1 MNVPEHLPPV
11 ATRRGLNGYFVDF
24 YLFPELLY
32 RTQRLRGKD
41 AIQRSWADFLIHNDH
56 DEHYQALEVQPP
68 SVARTTVHA
77 WRLATLTGLLDQDG
91 LTELGQRVVDRT
103 ADIEDALAVGVRD
116 CMIGQDGIEIVPLLQ
131 RGASIL
137 ARTNHV
143 WARCCPGLLP
153 VEMEAIVYWACVASP
168 RCLKLLDEL
177 ILLRDVAMHQRR
189 EPPNRRV
196 SNTENAEIHEEGVTN
211 LYLTQRDLAEDTPMP
226 YGGTLAMTRLLDFT
240 GLLHARNIGGYLVY
254 LIPPA

>member
-1 MNVPEHLPPV
+1 MNAPEVLPPV

-24 YLFPELLY
+24 HLLPEMLSRSTGLG
-32 RTQRLRGKD
+32 GKA
-41 AIQRSWADFLIHNDH
+41 AIQRNWADFLIHNDH
-56 DEHYQALEVQPP
+56 DEHYQALEVQSP

-77 WRLATLTGLLDQDG
+77 WRLTTVTGLFDQDG
-91 LTELGQRVVDRT
+91 LTELGHGVVDRT

-131 RGASIL
+131 RGASTL

-143 WARCCPGLLP
+143 WAQCCPGLLP
-153 VEMEAIVYWACVASP
+153 VEMEAIVYWAYVASP

-177 ILLRDVAMHQRR
+177 ILSRDVAMHRVRGPPDRR
-189 EPPNRRV
+189 M
-196 SNTENAEIHEEGVTN
+196 SDAEITELHEEMTTN
-211 LYLTQRDLAEDTPMP
+211 FYLSHRDLAEDTPMP

-240 GLLHARNIGGYLVY
+240 ELLHARDIGGHSVY

>member
-24 YLFPELLY
+24 HLLPEMLSRSTGLD
-32 RTQRLRGKD
+32 GKA
-41 AIQRSWADFLIHNDH
+41 AIQRDWAAFLNQTDH
-56 DEHYQALEVQPP
+56 DEHYQALEVQSP

-103 ADIEDALAVGVRD
+103 ADVEDALAVGVRD

-137 ARTNHV
+137 TRTNHV

-153 VEMEAIVYWACVASP
+153 IETEAIVYWACVASP

-177 ILLRDVAMHQRR
+177 ILLRDVAMHRVGGPPDRR
-189 EPPNRRV
+189 MSDAE
-196 SNTENAEIHEEGVTN
+196 NTELHAEMATN
-211 LYLTQRDLAEDTPMP
+211 FYLSHRDLAEDTPMP

-240 GLLHARNIGGYLVY
+240 GLLHARVIGGYLVY
-254 LIPPA
+254 LIPPV

>member
-24 YLFPELLY
+24 HLLPELLP
-32 RTQRLRGKD
+32 RTHRLCGKG
-41 AIQRSWADFLIHNDH
+41 AIQRNWAEFLKQTDH
-56 DEHYQALEVQPP
+56 DDHYQALEVQSP
-68 SVARTTVHA
+68 SVARTAVHA

-103 ADIEDALAVGVRD
+103 ADVEDALAVGVRD

-153 VEMEAIVYWACVASP
+153 VEMEAIVYWACVAAP

-177 ILLRDVAMHQRR
+177 IILRDVAMHQLR
-189 EPPNRRV
+189 EPPDSQV
-196 SNTENAEIHEEGVTN
+196 SDAENTELHEEMVTN
-211 LYLTQRDLAEDTPMP
+211 FYLSHRDLAADTPMP
-226 YGGTLAMTRLLDFT
+226 YGGTLAMTRLLEFT
-240 GLLHARNIGGYLVY
+240 ELLHARDIGGHSVY

>member
-1 MNVPEHLPPV
+1 MNAPDVLPPV
-11 ATRRGLNGYFVDF
+11 DTRCGLNGYFVDF
-24 YLFPELLY
+24 HLLPEMLSCSTGLD
-32 RTQRLRGKD
+32 GKA
-41 AIQRSWADFLIHNDH
+41 AIQRNWADFLIHNDH
-56 DEHYQALEVQPP
+56 DERYQALEVQSP
-68 SVARTTVHA
+68 SVARTAVHA

-103 ADIEDALAVGVRD
+103 ADVEDALAVGVRD

-143 WARCCPGLLP
+143 WARYCPGLLP
-153 VEMEAIVYWACVASP
+153 VEVEAIVYWACVASP

-177 ILLRDVAMHQRR
+177 ILLRDAAMHQHQ
-189 EPPNRRV
+189 EPPDSRA
-196 SNTENAEIHEEGVTN
+196 SNTENAEIHEEEVSN
-211 LYLTQRDLAEDTPMP
+211 LYMEHRDIGGDALMP

-240 GLLHARNIGGYLVY
+240 GLLHARYIRGYLVY
-254 LIPPA
+254 LIPAE

>member
-1 MNVPEHLPPV
+1 MNAPEVLPPV

-24 YLFPELLY
+24 HLLPEMLSHSTGLD
-32 RTQRLRGKD
+32 GKA
-41 AIQRSWADFLIHNDH
+41 AIQREWAAFLNQTDH
-56 DEHYQALEVQPP
+56 DDRYQALEVEFP

-91 LTELGQRVVDRT
+91 LTEHGHRIVDRT
-103 ADIEDALAVGVRD
+103 ADVEDALAVGVRD

-153 VEMEAIVYWACVASP
+153 VEMEAIVYWACVAAP

-177 ILLRDVAMHQRR
+177 ILLRDVAMHRVGGPPDRR
-189 EPPNRRV
+189 MSDAE
-196 SNTENAEIHEEGVTN
+196 NTELHAEMATN
-211 LYLTQRDLAEDTPMP
+211 FYLSHRDLAEDTPMP

-240 GLLHARNIGGYLVY
+240 SLLHARDIGGHSVY